1 MTDGV
6 RRGGPHLIL
15 GLLQHPKPAAGL
27 DHLYARLPPPA
38 RWARRML
45 MNKFRKT
52 LKDLA
57 AD

>member
-6 RRGGPHLIL
+6 RRGGPHLVL
-15 GLLQHPKPAAGL
+15 GLLYHPEPAPGR

-52 LKDLA
+52 LKDLT